1 MCKDDLEKSF
11 GFFFEGGVLLIC
23 QRYCSSSLH
32 GGGGEATAVLA
43 DVEVAGMRSF
53 CAINNS
59 FGWQPRLRVWD

>member
-1 MCKDDLEKSF
+1 MSKILQLQF
-11 GFFFEGGVLLIC
+11 AW
-23 QRYCSSSLH
+23 
-32 GGGGEATAVLA
+32 GGGEATAVLA

>member
-1 MCKDDLEKSF
+1 MAAAAL
-11 GFFFEGGVLLIC
+11 V
-23 QRYCSSSLH
+23 
-32 GGGGEATAVLA
+32 